1 MYNGICLCYNGGNN
15 CMGLF
20 NRESEEKKMK
30 KGKFLR
36 VISKEKRIQLDEIEG
51 YIDEKNNVGFYKY
64 QVNNR
69 SGWYPVGLSHGLGLL
84 KGYQFI
90 KTLKDVKIFVDN
102 ELKNNMKSIT
112 ENDIKTAE
120 ENFERLKKQWQD
132 TQC

>member
-1 MYNGICLCYNGGNN
+1 
-15 CMGLF
+15 
-20 NRESEEKKMK
+20 MK
-30 KGKFLR
+30 KTTLVFT
-36 VISKEKRIQLDEIEG
+36 DIE
-51 YIDEKNNVGFYKY
+51 
-64 QVNNR
+64 NNR
-69 SGWYPVGLSHGLGLL
+69 SGWYPVGLSHGLL